1 MSERRVVRAAAAPG
15 AAPGMPAAEKTDGRV
30 NRSIVTRKK
39 IVDALTAL
47 IHEGQVAPTA
57 ELVAARADVGLR
69 TVFRHFDDMDA
80 LYREISHDLE
90 ALIQPLLA
98 VRLEG
103 ATWQQRLQHA
113 VRLRTGFYDRV
124 AAIHLATQV
133 HRHASAYLPQTIQ
146 QFVELQRE
154 LLRRLLPPA
163 VARHPTLFEALDVWL
178 SIDTWI
184 RLRREQALS
193 GEAALE
199 VVMFGVN
206 AQLAASGL
214 APASPA

>member
-1 MSERRVVRAAAAPG
+1 MSERRATRAPAAPAG
-15 AAPGMPAAEKTDGRV
+15 VAGMPAGAKTDGRV
-30 NRSIVTRKK
+30 NRSLATRKK

-57 ELVAARADVGLR
+57 EMVAARADVGLR

-103 ATWQQRLQHA
+103 TTWQQRLQHA

-133 HRHASAYLPQTIQ
+133 HRHSSAYLPQTIQ
-146 QFVELQRE
+146 QFVDLQRE
-154 LLRRLLPPA
+154 LLRKLLPPA
-163 VARHPTLFEALDVWL
+163 AARHAALFEALDVWL

-199 VVMFGVN
+199 VVLFGVN
-206 AQLAASGL
+206 ALLSASGL
-214 APASPA
+214 EPASPA

>member
-1 MSERRVVRAAAAPG
+1 MSERRATRA
-15 AAPGMPAAEKTDGRV
+15 PAASAGPAERPTGAKTDGRLE
-30 NRSIVTRKK
+30 RSIATRKK
-39 IVDALTAL
+39 IVEALTAL
-47 IHEGQVAPTA
+47 IHEGQVSPTA
-57 ELVAARADVGLR
+57 EMVAARADVGLR

-80 LYREISHDLE
+80 LYREMSHDLE

-103 ATWQQRLQHA
+103 TTWLQLLQHA
-113 VRLRTGFYDRV
+113 VRLRTGVYDRV

-146 QFVELQRE
+146 QFVDLQRD

-163 VARHPTLFEALDVWL
+163 AARQPNLFEALDVWL

-193 GEAALE
+193 GEAALQ
-199 VVMFGVN
+199 VVLFGVS
-206 AQLAASGL
+206 ALLLAGGQE
-214 APASPA
+214 PASPA